1 MARVNLPRFDSMI
14 ETRMRNFFQTLSEK
28 DQRRYAAVE
37 AERLGHGGIEYI
49 SEVLGCS
56 TKTISRGLKELDEL
70 PNDSAAGRV
79 RRKGAGRKKRL
90 LPTLKSNKT

>member
-1 MARVNLPRFDSMI
+1 MARVNLPRFDSSI

-37 AERLGHGGIEYI
+37 AERLGHGGIGYI

-70 PNDSAAGRV
+70 PNDPAAGRV
-79 RRKGAGRKKRL
+79 RQEGAGRKKRS
-90 LPTLKSNKT
+90 LPIPKLNKT